1 MVLEKNFKE
10 RYNNHTASFRHKSI
24 EKSTKLLKYIWE
36 LKNKW
41 SK

>member
-10 RYNNHTASFRHKSI
+10 RYSNHTASFGNKSI
-24 EKSTKLLKYIWE
+24 EKSTKHSKYIWE